1 MDVVDLVNEASHQVM
16 RHSSIEERM
25 ERNGACVDCSC
36 VIPKLRLMAMP
47 NALRCLECQEKYEH
61 LQKVVY
67 RLVHS

>member
-1 MDVVDLVNEASHQVM
+1 
-16 RHSSIEERM
+16 M